1 MSEAPV
7 LPEPPEGPRIWDVLE
22 SAAAAAGLEGAEN
35 RLGLPASRRVVV
47 ALVDGMGMTVLKRW
61 KAHAPF
67 LSASAERRRRIS
79 TSFPSTTATALTSF
93 GTGKPPGEH
102 GILGYDLLAPD
113 HPRGPRVVNHLG
125 KWDPELVPEQWQP
138 VPTVL
143 ERLDAA
149 GIPAVTV
156 SQKRFAG
163 SGLTRAGLRGGTF
176 VGANSH
182 DERVT
187 RTVEALSQHSH
198 AVVYAY
204 WNEVDKAG
212 HEHGMDSAEFAR
224 ALEDVDFALKR
235 LVAQAPE
242 DTLVLVTADHGMLDV
257 PEAKRLDYS
266 EHPEL
271 TEVFAFTA
279 GEPRMVHLYWR
290 EQASADERRA
300 ALEAWRAYT
309 GRSAVVMEKAE
320 ALAAGWFGEV
330 AERNA
335 ARIGDVIVAATA
347 PVAFFDGRRVGA
359 HAFEMIGQHGSLT
372 PEELAIPLYAIPAGG
387 GTRRRSR

>member
-1 MSEAPV
+1 MSAVPG
-7 LPEPPEGPRIWDVLE
+7 LPEPPEGPRLWDVLE

-67 LSASAERRRRIS
+67 LTSSAERRRRLS
-79 TSFPSTTATALTSF
+79 TAFPSTTATALTSF
-93 GTGKPPGEH
+93 GTGQPPGQH

-125 KWDPELVPEQWQP
+125 KWDPELVPEEWQP
-138 VPTVL
+138 VPTVF

-156 SQKRFAG
+156 SQKRFG
-163 SGLTRAGLRGGTF
+163 DSGLTRAGLRGGRF
-176 VGANSH
+176 VGANSQ

-187 RTVEALSQHSH
+187 RAVEALSRHSH

-204 WNEVDKAG
+204 WNELDKAG
-212 HEHGMDSAEFAR
+212 HEHGMDSAEYAR
-224 ALEDVDFALKR
+224 ALEDVDFSLKR

-257 PEAKRLDYS
+257 SEPKRFDYS

-271 TEVFAFTA
+271 TEAFAFTA

-290 EQASADERRA
+290 EDAGEDERRA
-300 ALEAWRAYT
+300 ALEAWRTYA
-309 GRSAVVMEKAE
+309 GRSAVVMEKAD
-320 ALAAGWFGEV
+320 AVAAGWFGAV
-330 AERNA
+330 AERNS

-347 PVAFFDGRRVGA
+347 PVAYFDGRRVGPK
-359 HAFEMIGQHGSLT
+359 AFEMVGQHGSLT
-372 PEELAIPLYAIPAGG
+372 PEELAIPLFVLPSGG
-387 GTRRRSR
+387 GASRRRR